1 MIRYHYKQTPKG
13 ILLLHGKTPVAIYP
27 TVDLANHHAKKVTG
41 ADATPAEEEPATQS
55 VQPEAHPRGRP
66 KKATDR

>member
-27 TVDLANHHAKKVTG
+27 TVDLANQHAKKVTG
-41 ADATPAEEEPATQS
+41 ADATPDEEDRAPQS
-55 VQPEAHPRGRP
+55 VQPVDRPRGRP
-66 KKATDR
+66 KKATDK

>member
-27 TVDLANHHAKKVTG
+27 TVDLANQHAKKVTG
-41 ADATPAEEEPATQS
+41 ADAKPAVAEVEPQI
-55 VQPEAHPRGRP
+55 VQPEPRPRGRP
-66 KKATDR
+66 KKAKDK